1 MAIDFNKNL
10 VFDPKIEIVGKEVP
24 LAALEKTGNILQ
36 DRYDKSYENY
46 SMADEA
52 LKQME
57 ASANPVDREKAKEL
71 RGIYNQEMQGI
82 LQKGDFHN
90 MRQQTASLARNAAV
104 NYKTIAEKNAKIQ
117 AELDAIA
124 KNPKYILDPE
134 GAAQDYL
141 KNLKSISINPETKT
155 ISDFNVGTYNAPA
168 DVDEMKWAI
177 TYGAVMKPTIDKVKG
192 TSIVPVD
199 KFGKETNDQNQVAM
213 LMVKT
218 SSGQLVELKPEDLQ
232 KTLLPAAYADPNIQA
247 RLNRDTKRAG
257 YDPNTEEGKVYKEK
271 LFNEQTLPAIGA
283 AAGLLRRKEDMSA
296 DGVVFKDIPKADG
309 DVSGGGRKRKSLD
322 KLLVTNTEISGE
334 DNPDLLN
341 PTSNVNA
348 PADFVQKAILGNVS
362 GFKSDLTKPQQKI
375 YFNTLLDAMDY
386 NISKAK
392 TDEEKNRFIDA
403 KNMFKE
409 FKQLTEDFPEY
420 KRTLSEIVTR
430 EPASLLQNISDK
442 ALAGIEN
449 LKSIFADPART
460 QEFQQRVY
468 TLGDKYRNYMGQ
480 WFKDSDIEDGI
491 EDYLKA
497 PKESVSTAIPMLAPG
512 IKDEALQK
520 AFAYMGNVFNN
531 TNTEVY
537 KQSEGFDIEKP
548 FEFRKVATAPRGN
561 GTGILFEVQQKDKDG
576 KIQTALVEPNYEGKY
591 DILESVED
599 AIYESTGKEISLVNA
614 NRFKNVRPFSRVGEK
629 RTVQDI
635 FDEAELGKVNPRF
648 ADIEIQKTKK
658 GYQIVGSNTPFDSY
672 IEAVMA
678 LLP

>member
-1 MAIDFNKNL
+1 MAIDFNKQL
-10 VFDPKIEIVGKEVP
+10 VFDPKIEIVGEEVP
-24 LAALEKTGNILQ
+24 LAAMEKTGAVLQ
-36 DRYDKSYENY
+36 DRYDKSYEQY
-46 SMADEA
+46 SLADEA

-57 ASANPVDREKAKEL
+57 ASANAVDREKAKEL
-71 RGIYNQEMQGI
+71 RELYNQEMQSI

-90 MRQQTASLARNAAV
+90 MRQQTAALARNAAV
-104 NYKTIAEKNAKIQ
+104 NYKTIAERNQKIQ
-117 AELDAIA
+117 ADLEAIA
-124 KNPKYILDPE
+124 KDPRYRLDPE
-134 GAAQDYL
+134 GAKKEYL
-141 KNLKSISINPETKT
+141 SKVAAVNINPETRT
-155 ISDFNVGTYNAPA
+155 ISDFTVTPYNAAA
-168 DVDEMKWAI
+168 DQSAAEIMLPIA
-177 TYGAVMKPTIDKVKG
+177 PTLTAKYLKSKGSYFDTEVNPLTGQKVLVVR
-192 TSIVPVD
+192 T
-199 KFGKETNDQNQVAM
+199 Q
-213 LMVKT
+213 
-218 SSGQLVELKPEDLQ
+218 SG
-232 KTLLPAAYADPNIQA
+232 
-247 RLNRDTKRAG
+247 G
-257 YDPNTEEGKVYKEK
+257 KEK
-271 LFNEQTLPAIGA
+271 LPAGEIEKDLMAFMENNEAYKAYIARDTGRLGYDINTKEGKQVYDNLMIERLQGA
-283 AAGLLRRKEDMSA
+283 AKALGNMYERNRDMTQDTFA
-296 DGVVFKDIPKADG
+296 VVGDGTGDG
-309 DVSGGGRKRKSLD
+309 SGGGRKRKSLD
-322 KLLVTNTEISGE
+322 NLLVTNTEISGE

-468 TLGDKYRNYMGQ
+468 TLGNKYRNYVGQ

-599 AIYESTGKEISLVNA
+599 AIYESTGKEISLVDA

-635 FDEAELGKVNPRF
+635 FEEGELGKVDPRF

-658 GYQIVGSNTPFDSY
+658 GYQIVGSNTLFDSY